1 MFINNPFKSNNC
13 LLLLT
18 ILASSFL
25 FSACGEHDDDDDDFV
40 ASAIVTAKSKPSIID
55 TGDRT
60 QINIYT
66 SQVHNNGILLKVRF
80 EKALQFVPD
89 TSYVVVKD
97 QNMKEKI
104 TPLFNDD
111 DKKYTYLVFF
121 LSPSQF
127 GQDNDGKVVFELK
140 GIKSQKNNTVEV
152 DPDVDDPSI
161 PNDQEFDVKKPE
173 FSPDSVSYVTIR

>member
-1 MFINNPFKSNNC
+1 M
-13 LLLLT
+13 
-18 ILASSFL
+18 
-25 FSACGEHDDDDDDFV
+25 
-40 ASAIVTAKSKPSIID
+40 TAKSKPSIID

-80 EKALQFVPD
+80 EKALQFVPN

-104 TPLFNDD
+104 TPLFNDE

-161 PNDQEFDVKKPE
+161 PNDQEFDVKNPE